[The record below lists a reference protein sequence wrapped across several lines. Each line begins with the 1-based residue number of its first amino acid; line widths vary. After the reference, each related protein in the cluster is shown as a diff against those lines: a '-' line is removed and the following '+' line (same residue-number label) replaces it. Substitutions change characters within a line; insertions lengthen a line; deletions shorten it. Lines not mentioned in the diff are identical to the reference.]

1 MSFSLPGVTDAVIA
15 LSTVAG
21 IAVLFAIALLTAS
34 ALVQRDKA
42 RHATTAV
49 SVTPA
54 TVTTTA
60 PAAGAPNFALQP
72 TQTDRVLEPAGR

>member
-21 IAVLFAIALLTAS
+21 IAVLFTIALLTAS
-34 ALVQRDKA
+34 ALVRRDKA
-42 RHATTAV
+42 HHATAAV
-49 SVTPA
+49 ALNPA
-54 TVTTTA
+54 AVTTTV
-60 PAAGAPNFALQP
+60 PAAGAPSFAHQP

>member
-21 IAVLFAIALLTAS
+21 VAILFAIALLTAS
-34 ALVQRDKA
+34 AIVQRDKA
-42 RHATTAV
+42 RHAKATVA
-49 SVTPA
+49 VTPV

-60 PAAGAPNFALQP
+60 PAAGTPNFAQQP
-72 TQTDRVLEPAGR
+72 TQTDRVLELVGR